1 MADERQDENFS
12 LHVFQTNHFFEMF
25 KLPLLKAWEVYHYGS
40 HSDFWKEGDSMLEYM
55 MFEIKAK
62 EMIRDLISTLTQ
74 ESPFSQI
81 ERNSA
86 ITNGLLKIYQH
97 LINQKLE

>member
-1 MADERQDENFS
+1 
-12 LHVFQTNHFFEMF
+12 
-25 KLPLLKAWEVYHYGS
+25 
-40 HSDFWKEGDSMLEYM
+40 MLEYM

-74 ESPFSQI
+74 ESPFAPI

-86 ITNGLLKIYQH
+86 ITSGLLKIYQH
-97 LINQKLE
+97 LINQKLD